1 MNETR
6 PIPAP
11 LVSLPF
17 TECSEDDKEVGAA
30 LHSLTSGLRQSNRF
44 HLRSDRFGSTFADRT
59 GHNVKTIETA

>member
-30 LHSLTSGLRQSNRF
+30 LHSLTSGL
-44 HLRSDRFGSTFADRT
+44 GSSHVPSARASL
-59 GHNVKTIETA
+59 HSL